1 MEITTIEH
9 AALTRAVG
17 QAPSAVLGMRCAGA
31 DLRVTR
37 GQVRPYAGAVSGLPV
52 GLPVRIRPA
61 AFPFVATQI
70 VGTAPPGGSR
80 VPT

>member
-1 MEITTIEH
+1 MEITKTSY
-9 AALTRAVG
+9 AALSRAVD
-17 QAPSAVLGMRCAGA
+17 QAPSAVLGMRCVGA

-37 GQVRPYAGAVSGLPV
+37 GQVRPLEGGVAGI
-52 GLPVRIRPA
+52 PVRLRPA

>member
-1 MEITTIEH
+1 MENTTIKH
-9 AALTRAVG
+9 AALSRAVY
-17 QAPSAVLGMRCAGA
+17 QVPSAVLGMRCVGA

-37 GQVRPYAGAVSGLPV
+37 GQVRPLTGAVAGLPI
-52 GLPVRIRPA
+52 RIRPA

-80 VPT
+80 STT